1 MSNDGDGYGSHGYG
15 TAYVGQ
21 APTLGPPARAYVPRQ
36 MPSPQDAHRYLMA
49 CIRNLG
55 EAGVSADE
63 IATLLL
69 LYGIDKAAGAGWN
82 QRKIEDT
89 FAELLPT
96 IVSMPRR

>member
-1 MSNDGDGYGSHGYG
+1 MSNYGDGYGSHGYG
-15 TAYVGQ
+15 AAYVGQ
-21 APTLGPPARAYVPRQ
+21 APTLGPPARSYGPRQ
-36 MPSPQDAHRYLMA
+36 MSPQDAHRYLMA
-49 CIRNLG
+49 CIRKLDA
-55 EAGVSADE
+55 AGVSADE